1 MHGIF
6 LEIVVIQVMYIHA
19 HVLFMYSKIELN
31 RQKGEQI
38 QTTLLFT
45 WYCGRWAGIGLI

>member
-19 HVLFMYSKIELN
+19 HVLFIYSKIELN

-38 QTTLLFT
+38 QTTLFLL
-45 WYCGRWAGIGLI
+45 GIVVDGLVSA